1 MLIRQPLSYISPI
14 PQEEKTMTAQTN
26 AAPVV
31 SRKRKSRIKRST
43 EQWQALVDQYEASG
57 LTQKAFCK
65 QHGIAVSGLN
75 KWRKRLS
82 NSVQA
87 DFVDITHQLSEA
99 GSQSGAQPDRRWQ
112 VELQLG
118 QGLVLRIGR
127 V

>member
-1 MLIRQPLSYISPI
+1 
-14 PQEEKTMTAQTN
+14 MTAQTN
-26 AAPVV
+26 TAPVL
-31 SRKRKSRIKRST
+31 SRKRKTRINRSK
-43 EQWQALVDQYEASG
+43 EQWQTLVHQYETSG
-57 LTQKAFCK
+57 LTQQAFCK

-75 KWRKRLS
+75 KWRKRFS

-99 GSQSGAQPDRRWQ
+99 GSQSDAQPDRRWQ

-118 QGLVLRIGR
+118 QGLVLRIGL